1 MNQPKRFMKVW
12 IIIGLIAISGLG
24 FLGFKKGDEF
34 QIAKQM
40 DIYFTLFRE
49 LNLFYVDEV
58 APEKLIETSI
68 DKMLESLDPYTEYI
82 PERELEDFK
91 FQTTGEYG
99 GIGALIRAKGDYP
112 VIAQPY
118 RNFPADQA
126 GLWAGD
132 RIIEIDGV
140 STKGLPLEKVSDN
153 LKGQPNTE
161 LELKVQRP
169 YTNETFKKTLIRK
182 EVKIPSVPYYGMV
195 EEEIGFIHM
204 SRFTT
209 DCSKEVKQ
217 ALRDLKKEGAKKVIL
232 DLRGNPG
239 GLLDEA
245 VHLTN
250 LFIPKGREVVSTRG
264 KIKQFDK
271 TYTTE
276 SFPIDIDIPLVV
288 MVNRGSASA
297 SEIVAGAIQDY
308 DRGVVLGQ
316 RTFGKGLVQTT
327 RPVSYNGQLK
337 VTTAKYY
344 IPSGRC
350 IQALDYSNRNE
361 DGSVGHIPDS
371 LISEFTTANGRKV
384 YDGGGIRPDVEVKQ
398 ETLSKLAISLLAKDL
413 YFEFATRYRAE
424 NPSIAEVDEFEL
436 SEADKEAFK
445 EFLKGKDFD
454 YETESEKK
462 LKDLIETAKREK
474 YYALSE
480 STFEQLEDQL
490 SHDKY
495 KDLET
500 FEEEIMQLLKEEIV
514 GRYYYQQ
521 GMIKTAL
528 EEDLQL
534 AKAVDLLKDME
545 DYKNL
550 LDANKEE

>member
-1 MNQPKRFMKVW
+1 MKQPKRFMKVW
-12 IIIGLIAISGLG
+12 IIIGMITISGLG

-58 APEKLIETSI
+58 EPEKLIETSI
-68 DKMLESLDPYTEYI
+68 GKMLESLDPYTEYI
-82 PERELEDFK
+82 PERELDDFK

-99 GIGALIRAKGDYP
+99 GIGALIRAKEDYP

-118 RNFPADQA
+118 RNFPADKA
-126 GLWAGD
+126 GLRAGD
-132 RIIEIDGV
+132 KILEINGI

-153 LKGQPNTE
+153 LKGTPNSE
-161 LELKVQRP
+161 VELKIERP
-169 YTNETFKKTLIRK
+169 FVNETFKRK
-182 EVKIPSVPYYGMV
+182 LVRQEVKIPSVPYYGIV
-195 EEEIGFIHM
+195 DNGIGFIHM

-209 DCSKEVKQ
+209 DCSQEVKE
-217 ALRDLKKEGAKKVIL
+217 AVKALKKQGAEKLIL

-250 LFIPKGREVVSTRG
+250 LFIPKGQEVVSTRG

-271 TYTTE
+271 TYKTE
-276 SFPIDIDIPLVV
+276 FFPLDIDIPLVV

-308 DRGVVLGQ
+308 DRGVVIGQ

-361 DGSVGHIPDS
+361 DGSVGHVPDS
-371 LISEFTTANGRKV
+371 LISEFTTANGRIV
-384 YDGGGIRPDVEVKQ
+384 YDGGGIHPDVEVEQ
-398 ETLSKLAISLLAKDL
+398 ETLSKIAISLLAKDL

-424 NPSIAEVDEFEL
+424 HPSIAEPEKFKL
-436 SEADKEAFK
+436 SAEDKQAFK
-445 EFLKGKDFD
+445 VWLEDKDFD
-454 YETESEKK
+454 YETRTEKK
-462 LKDLIETAKREK
+462 LNDLVEAAKQEK
-474 YYALSE
+474 YYAMAE
-480 STFEQLEDQL
+480 STFTELEKQI

-495 KDLET
+495 KDLEV
-500 FEEEIMQLLKEEIV
+500 FEEEVMQMLEEEIV
-514 GRYYYQQ
+514 SRYYYQK
-521 GMIKTAL
+521 GMIQAAL
-528 EEDLQL
+528 EEDAQL
-534 AKAVDLLKDME
+534 EEAIDLLKDNE
-545 DYKNL
+545 KYQSL
-550 LDANKEE
+550 LSVDK

>member
-132 RIIEIDGV
+132 RIIEIEGV

-271 TYTTE
+271 SYTTE
-276 SFPIDIDIPLVV
+276 SFPVDIDIPLVV

-454 YETESEKK
+454 YKTESEKK

-480 STFEQLEDQL
+480 STFEQLEEQL

-545 DYKNL
+545 GYKKL
-550 LDANKEE
+550 LEANMEE

>member
-1 MNQPKRFMKVW
+1 M
-12 IIIGLIAISGLG
+12 
-24 FLGFKKGDEF
+24 
-34 QIAKQM
+34 
-40 DIYFTLFRE
+40 
-49 LNLFYVDEV
+49 
-58 APEKLIETSI
+58 
-68 DKMLESLDPYTEYI
+68 
-82 PERELEDFK
+82 
-91 FQTTGEYG
+91 
-99 GIGALIRAKGDYP
+99 
-112 VIAQPY
+112 
-118 RNFPADQA
+118 
-126 GLWAGD
+126 
-132 RIIEIDGV
+132 
-140 STKGLPLEKVSDN
+140 
-153 LKGQPNTE
+153 
-161 LELKVQRP
+161 
-169 YTNETFKKTLIRK
+169 
-182 EVKIPSVPYYGMV
+182 
-195 EEEIGFIHM
+195 
-204 SRFTT
+204 
-209 DCSKEVKQ
+209 
-217 ALRDLKKEGAKKVIL
+217 
-232 DLRGNPG
+232 
-239 GLLDEA
+239 
-245 VHLTN
+245 
-250 LFIPKGREVVSTRG
+250 FIPKGREVVSTRG

-276 SFPIDIDIPLVV
+276 SFPVDIDIPLVV

-308 DRGVVLGQ
+308 DRGVILGQ

-384 YDGGGIRPDVEVKQ
+384 YDGGGIHPDLEVKQ

-413 YFEFATRYRAE
+413 YFEFATRYKAE
-424 NPSIAEVDEFEL
+424 NPSIASVDEFTI

-445 EFLKGKDFD
+445 KFLKGKDFD

-462 LKDLIETAKREK
+462 LKELVETAKREK

-480 STFEQLEDQL
+480 STFEKLENQL

-514 GRYYYQQ
+514 GRYYYQR

-528 EEDLQL
+528 EEDVQL
-534 AKAVDLLKDME
+534 ARAVDLLKNMK
-545 DYKNL
+545 DYKEL
-550 LDANKEE
+550 LEAGSTE